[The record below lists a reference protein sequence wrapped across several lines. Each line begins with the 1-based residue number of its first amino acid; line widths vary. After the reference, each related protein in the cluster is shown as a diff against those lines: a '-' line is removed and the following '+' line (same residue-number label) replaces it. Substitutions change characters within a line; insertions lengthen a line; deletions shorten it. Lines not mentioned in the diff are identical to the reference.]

1 MLVQKRINFF
11 FFPDMIAGSQN
22 VHAGGKELF
31 GAFYIDA
38 HSAGGILGVGNDK
51 IGFLA
56 FDESRQ
62 NIAHRP
68 PRRTPD
74 DVS

>member
-1 MLVQKRINFF
+1 
-11 FFPDMIAGSQN
+11 MIAGSQN

-31 GAFYIDA
+31 GAFYIDPHA
-38 HSAGGILGVGNDK
+38 AGSILGISDDK

-62 NIAHRP
+62 NIAYRP
-68 PRRTPD
+68 PRGTPN